1 MLDNAR
7 HLYQTF
13 HPALPRALLVQNVE
27 IHPKTELNWTL
38 KCYQS
43 RDWCDYL
50 IWMIFESH
58 FPVGFLDF
66 VIWSP
71 LGESQNFIIVLAHGD
86 SKYWWLRLGFFWSQ
100 SNKHCMYNIWCLCV
114 LVGSVFVNIGY
125 CGCHYTRMVPLFL
138 HVRANLRISQLSRDF
153 LLASYCFPAVDI
165 VRIVCMDYIW
175 KKAITVFVRF
185 VTTNMRKF
193 TQFLALGTQASTA
206 LSVTMWIYCHK
217 RDSMAFFTCLTDL
230 FTVQYRVLRQSEV
243 KSILISPLLPQ

>member
-100 SNKHCMYNIWCLCV
+100 SNKHCMYIIWCLCV

-125 CGCHYTRMVPLFL
+125 CGCHYPPMVPLFL
-138 HVRANLRISQLSRDF
+138 HVRANLRISQQPRF
-153 LLASYCFPAVDI
+153 LACVLLFSSCWHCAHCVYGL
-165 VRIVCMDYIW
+165 YL

-206 LSVTMWIYCHK
+206 LSVTVWINCHK
-217 RDSMAFFTCLTDL
+217 RYSTAFFTCLTHL
-230 FTVQYRVLRQSEV
+230 FTVQYRVLR
-243 KSILISPLLPQ
+243 

>member
-1 MLDNAR
+1 
-7 HLYQTF
+7 
-13 HPALPRALLVQNVE
+13 
-27 IHPKTELNWTL
+27 
-38 KCYQS
+38 
-43 RDWCDYL
+43 
-50 IWMIFESH
+50 MIFESH

-71 LGESQNFIIVLAHGD
+71 LGESENFIIVLAHGD

-100 SNKHCMYNIWCLCV
+100 SNKHCMYIIWCLCV

-185 VTTNMRKF
+185 VTTNMKIY
-193 TQFLALGTQASTA
+193 AILGSWNPSEHSPVSHHVDI
-206 LSVTMWIYCHK
+206 LSQKIFYGIFHLFDTFIHSAVSRIAVVRSEKYLDIPAAAPVT
-217 RDSMAFFTCLTDL
+217 TLTPL
-230 FTVQYRVLRQSEV
+230 KVQ
-243 KSILISPLLPQ
+243 I